1 MGYGVNSI
9 TNGTRIKRIKR
20 IGTNKKMSTIK
31 IFSLMIILLV
41 IISSCDSQ
49 NRKEVKMNIA
59 KEHYGMTRDSQSVDI
74 YTLTNNNGMEVRIT
88 NYGGIIQSL
97 TTPDRDGKFQDVVL
111 GYDSLDS
118 YIEATPY
125 FGAIVGRYGNRIANG
140 KFTLDEVEYTLAQND
155 SINHLHGGII
165 GFDKVVWEAATIKS
179 YDAVSLKLE
188 YLSKDGE
195 EGYPGNLK
203 VTVIYTLTD
212 DDALKIEYQAMTDKK
227 THINLTNHSYFNLTA
242 DFTNK
247 ILDHK
252 LWLNADRFIPID
264 ATAIPLGNVD
274 VVSGTPFDFT
284 TPIKIGENIMDDN
297 QQLKNGIGYDHCI
310 VFEDY
315 EDEVKLQATVYEE
328 ESGRLMEVFTDQPA
342 VQFYVGNYLDGT
354 NIGKGNMPYQYRTG
368 FCLETEHYPDS
379 PNQPMFPSTV
389 LEPDEVYSTTTI
401 YRFTTK

>member
-1 MGYGVNSI
+1 MN
-9 TNGTRIKRIKR
+9 
-20 IGTNKKMSTIK
+20 TIK
-31 IFSLMIILLV
+31 ILSLMTILLV
-41 IISSCDSQ
+41 MVCSCGSQ
-49 NRKEVKMNIA
+49 NEKEVKMNIV

-74 YTLTNNNGMEVRIT
+74 YTLSNNNGMEVRIT

-97 TTPDRDGKFQDVVL
+97 TAPDRDGKYEDVVL
-111 GYDSLDS
+111 GYDELDS

-140 KFTLDEVEYTLAQND
+140 KFNLDGVDYILAQND
-155 SINHLHGGII
+155 GNNHLHGGIK
-165 GFDKVVWEAATIKS
+165 GFDKVVWEATTNKS
-179 YDAVSLKLE
+179 NGAVSLKLD
-188 YLSKDGE
+188 YLSVDGE

-203 VTVIYTLTD
+203 VTVIYTLTED
-212 DDALKIEYQAMTDKK
+212 NGLKIEYQAMSDKK

-242 DFTNK
+242 DFNNK

-284 TPIKIGENIMDDN
+284 TPKKIAEDIMDDN
-297 QQLKNGIGYDHCI
+297 QQLKNGIGYDHCM

-315 EDEVKLQATVYEE
+315 DDEVKLQATVYED
-328 ESGRLMEVFTDQPA
+328 ESGRLMEVYTDQPA

-354 NIGKGNMPYQYRTG
+354 NIGKGNLAYQHRTG

-379 PNQPMFPSTV
+379 PNQKQFPSTV
-389 LEPDEVYSTTTI
+389 LESGEFYSTTTI
-401 YRFTTK
+401 YRFTTR